1 MQKIQERYEDQ
12 ETKIAL
18 SLLLA
23 LSMALV
29 LCACGQA
36 EPAKHADETIAS
48 IGEVTDSSL
57 PQIEKAEAEVAA
69 LSEKEAESLNNLET
83 LKEARSAYNELLE
96 AESKRAFT
104 VSKDAYDEITKAYE
118 ITNDFGVNVYEVWRQ
133 AIYEKN
139 SVLEGGIEYLSE
151 KLSLTKD
158 ELYEG
163 AAYAMATGGGSKDWN
178 EIDDTEKDVY
188 RAVVRSDD
196 SGIFSFYDNNNFLFS
211 FCIKCVV
218 GAYVT
223 NGEIEEAQKA
233 LDNAKSLMK
242 ELSEKYS
249 DYEHYPN
256 LKGYYTTTKSFFDFC
271 QSPTGSFNQLVDT
284 MNNYRN
290 AVRDYK
296 ADLDYIFE

>member
-1 MQKIQERYEDQ
+1 MKKAI
-12 ETKIAL
+12 

-23 LSMALV
+23 LSMMLV
-29 LCACGQA
+29 LCACGQTEA
-36 EPAKHADETIAS
+36 AQHADETIAG

-57 PQIEKAEAEVAA
+57 PQIEKAEEEVAA
-69 LSEKEAESLNNLET
+69 LSEKEVESLNNLET
-83 LKEARSAYNELLE
+83 LKEARSEYDKLLAAELE

-118 ITNDFGVNVYEVWRQ
+118 ITDEFGVNVYEIWRQ
-133 AIYEKN
+133 AIYEKD

-151 KLSLTKD
+151 KLRLTKED
-158 ELYEG
+158 LYEG
-163 AAYAMATGGGSKDWN
+163 TAFAMATAGGSKDWN
-178 EIDDTEKDVY
+178 EIDDTEKAVY
-188 RAVVRSDD
+188 RAAVKADD
-196 SGIFSFYDNNNFLFS
+196 SGIFSFYDSNNLLFS

-218 GAYVT
+218 GAYAT
-223 NGEIEEAQKA
+223 NGEGEEAQKA

-271 QSPTGSFNQLVDT
+271 QSPTGSFNQLVNTIND
-284 MNNYRN
+284 YRN
-290 AVRDYK
+290 EARDFK

>member
-1 MQKIQERYEDQ
+1 MK
-12 ETKIAL
+12 KAL

-29 LCACGQA
+29 LCACGQTEA
-36 EPAKHADETIAS
+36 AKHADETIAS

-83 LKEARSAYNELLE
+83 LKEARSEYDELLAAELE
-96 AESKRAFT
+96 AEIKRAFT

-118 ITNDFGVNVYEVWRQ
+118 ITDDFGVNVYEVWRQ

-163 AAYAMATGGGSKDWN
+163 AAYAMATGGGSKGWN

-196 SGIFSFYDNNNFLFS
+196 SGIFLSMTTTTFFFP
-211 FCIKCVV
+211 F
-218 GAYVT
+218 
-223 NGEIEEAQKA
+223 A
-233 LDNAKSLMK
+233 LNVWSAPTSLM
-242 ELSEKYS
+242 E
-249 DYEHYPN
+249 N
-256 LKGYYTTTKSFFDFC
+256 LKRHKRH
-271 QSPTGSFNQLVDT
+271 LT
-284 MNNYRN
+284 MQN
-290 AVRDYK
+290 
-296 ADLDYIFE
+296 LL

>member
-1 MQKIQERYEDQ
+1 
-12 ETKIAL
+12 
-18 SLLLA
+18 
-23 LSMALV
+23 MALV
-29 LCACGQA
+29 LCACGQTEA
-36 EPAKHADETIAS
+36 AKHADETIAA
-48 IGEVTDSSL
+48 IGQVTESSL
-57 PQIEKAEAEVAA
+57 RQIEKAEAEVAA
-69 LSEKEAESLNNLET
+69 LSKKEAESLNNLET

-118 ITNDFGVNVYEVWRQ
+118 ITDDFGVNVYEVWRQ

-196 SGIFSFYDNNNFLFS
+196 SGIFFFL
-211 FCIKCVV
+211 
-218 GAYVT
+218 
-223 NGEIEEAQKA
+223 
-233 LDNAKSLMK
+233 
-242 ELSEKYS
+242 
-249 DYEHYPN
+249 
-256 LKGYYTTTKSFFDFC
+256 
-271 QSPTGSFNQLVDT
+271 
-284 MNNYRN
+284 
-290 AVRDYK
+290 
-296 ADLDYIFE
+296 

>member
-1 MQKIQERYEDQ
+1 MK
-12 ETKIAL
+12 KAL

-29 LCACGQA
+29 LCACGQTEA
-36 EPAKHADETIAS
+36 AKHADETIAS

-104 VSKDAYDEITKAYE
+104 VSKNAYDEITKAYE
-118 ITNDFGVNVYEVWRQ
+118 ITNAFGTDIYDVWHK
-133 AIYEKN
+133 AIYAKK

-151 KLSLTKD
+151 ELRLPKD

-163 AAYAMATGGGSKDWN
+163 TAFALETTSGDKKDWN
-178 EIDDTEKDVY
+178 EIDDAEKDIY
-188 RAVVRSDD
+188 RAAVKDDD
-196 SGIFSFYDNNNFLFS
+196 SAVFSFYDNYNQFLS
-211 FCIKCVV
+211 FCIYCVI
-218 GAYVT
+218 GTYIT

-233 LDNAKSLMK
+233 LDNAKSFMK

-256 LKGYYTTTKSFFDFC
+256 LKGYYATTKSFLDFC

-284 MNNYRN
+284 INDYRN
-290 AVRDYK
+290 EARDYK